1 MKLKWIVE
9 NEIDEVAVQNFAQEL
24 NVAPIVARILLN
36 RGITTFEQARHFFR
50 ADLNALHDPFLMN
63 DMERAVQRI
72 IRAIQQHEKLMI
84 YGDYDVDGITA
95 VALML
100 RVFQELFGFKPFYY
114 IPERLREGYG
124 LSLTGIKHA
133 HASQVS
139 LLISVDC
146 GITAHEEIALANQYG
161 IDVIITDHHVPG
173 AKLPEAYAIIDPKRQ
188 DEAYPFREL
197 AGVGVAYKL
206 LQGVMIRLGKSDDIL
221 RKYVELIAIGS
232 AADIVPLVDEN
243 RIFVKTGLEKLLGTE
258 ILGLQALFETSRLNS
273 KSLGTGQI
281 VFIIAPRINAVG
293 RLGDAARALE
303 LLTTADKAE
312 ALQIAQILETENHQ
326 RKEIDEKTFDE
337 ALKLIDDIST
347 DVEQEPAFVLSM
359 EGWHS
364 GVIGIVASRVV
375 EKYYRPTILISVEN
389 GVGKGSAR
397 SIPGFDL
404 YDALKECGNLM
415 LGFGGHKYAA
425 GLTIKSENIDAFR
438 RRFMEVTRKKMDED
452 MLIPKL
458 RIDSE
463 IRLSQI
469 DAKFIR
475 IIKQLGPFGPQN
487 MRPVFMARNLEVVGT
502 PSVVGKNHLRFKVR
516 QDSLVMD
523 AIAFNLAHLKYRLDP
538 GEKNLNMAFVI
549 EENEYSGRV
558 TIQLRVKD
566 MI

>member
-1 MKLKWIVE
+1 
-9 NEIDEVAVQNFAQEL
+9 
-24 NVAPIVARILLN
+24 
-36 RGITTFEQARHFFR
+36 
-50 ADLNALHDPFLMN
+50 
-63 DMERAVQRI
+63 
-72 IRAIQQHEKLMI
+72 I

-100 RVFQELFGFKPFYY
+100 RVFQELLGFKPLYY

-124 LSLTGIKHA
+124 LSINGINHA
-133 HASQVS
+133 HESQVS

-146 GITAHEEIALANQYG
+146 GITAHEEISLANQHG

-188 DEAYPFREL
+188 DETYPFKEL

-206 LQGVMIRLGKSDDIL
+206 LQGVMMRLGKSDDIL
-221 RKYVELIAIGS
+221 RKYIELIAIGS

-243 RIFVKTGLEKLLGTE
+243 RIFVKTGLEKLMATQ
-258 ILGLQALFETSRLNS
+258 ILGLQALFETSRLCS

-303 LLTTADKAE
+303 LLTTADKTE
-312 ALQIAQILETENHQ
+312 ALQIAKILETENHQ

-337 ALKLIDDIST
+337 ALKLIESISS
-347 DVEQEPAFVLSM
+347 DVEQEPAFVLST

-404 YDALKECGNLM
+404 YDALKECDELM

-425 GLTIKSENIDAFR
+425 GLTIKSENIETFR
-438 RRFMEVTRKKMDED
+438 KRFMEVTRQKMDED
-452 MLIPKL
+452 TLIPKL

-469 DAKFIR
+469 DAKFMR

-502 PSVVGKNHLRFKVR
+502 PSIVGKNHLRFKVR

-523 AIAFNLAHLKYRLDP
+523 AIAFNLAHLKYRLEP

>member
-1 MKLKWIVE
+1 MKLKWIID
-9 NEIDEVAVQNFAQEL
+9 NEIDELAIQKFAQEL
-24 NVAPIVARILLN
+24 NVAPLVARILLN

-50 ADLNALHDPFLMN
+50 AELDALHDPFLLN
-63 DMERAVQRI
+63 DMERAVERI
-72 IRAIQQHEKLMI
+72 IRAIQNKEKILI

-95 VALML
+95 VALMS
-100 RVFQELFGFKPFYY
+100 RVFQELLGFKPFYY

-124 LSLTGIKHA
+124 LSINGINHA
-133 HASQVS
+133 HDLQVS

-146 GITAHEEIALANQYG
+146 GITAHEEILLANQYG
-161 IDVIITDHHVPG
+161 MDVIITDHHVPG
-173 AKLPEAYAIIDPKRQ
+173 AKLPAAYAIIDPKRQ
-188 DEAYPFREL
+188 DESYPFREL

-206 LQGVMIRLGKSDDIL
+206 LQAVLIRLGKSDDIL
-221 RKYVELIAIGS
+221 KKYIELIAIGS
-232 AADIVPLVDEN
+232 AADIVPLIDEN
-243 RIFVKTGLEKLLGTE
+243 RIFVKIGLEKLLE
-258 ILGLQALFETSRLNS
+258 SQILGLQALFETSRLS
-273 KSLGTGQI
+273 TKSLGTGQI

-293 RLGDAARALE
+293 RMGDAARALE
-303 LLTTADKAE
+303 LLTTEDKAE
-312 ALQIAQILETENHQ
+312 ALQIAGILESENHQ

-337 ALKLIDDIST
+337 ALKIIENLSS
-347 DVEQEPAFVLSM
+347 DVEQEQAFVLSM

-375 EKYYRPTILISVEN
+375 EKYYRPTILIAVEN

-404 YDALKECGNLM
+404 YDALKECSDLM

-425 GLTIKSENIDAFR
+425 GLTIKSENIEAFR
-438 RRFMEVTRKKMDED
+438 QRFMEVTRAKMDED
-452 MLIPKL
+452 ILIPKL

-475 IIKQLGPFGPQN
+475 LIKQFGPFGPQN
-487 MRPVFMARNLEVVGT
+487 MRPVFIARNLEVVGT
-502 PSVVGKNHLRFKVR
+502 PSVVGRNHLRFKVR

-523 AIAFNLAHLKYRLDP
+523 AIAFNLAHLKYRLAP

-549 EENEYSGRV
+549 EENEFSGRV

>member
-1 MKLKWIVE
+1 MKLKWIID
-9 NEIDEVAVQNFAQEL
+9 NEIDEVAVQKFSQEL
-24 NVAPIVARILLN
+24 SVAPLVARILMT

-50 ADLNALHDPFLMN
+50 DGLNELHDPFLLK
-63 DMERAVQRI
+63 DMDQAVDRI
-72 IRAIQQHEKLMI
+72 VQAIQRNEKIMI

-100 RVFQELFGFKPFYY
+100 WVFQELIGFKPQYY

-124 LSLTGIKHA
+124 LSRNGIEYA
-133 HASQVS
+133 HEAQIS

-173 AKLPEAYAIIDPKRQ
+173 PKLPTAYAIIDPKRP
-188 DEAYPFREL
+188 DETYPFKEL

-206 LQGVMIRLGKSDDIL
+206 LQGVVKRLEKNEDIL
-221 RKYVELIAIGS
+221 RKYIELIAIGS
-232 AADIVPLVDEN
+232 AADIVPLIDEN
-243 RIFVKTGLEKLLGTE
+243 RIFVKAGLEKLLDTQVV
-258 ILGLQALFETSRLNS
+258 GLQALFETSRLS
-273 KSLGTGQI
+273 TKSLGTGQI

-293 RLGDAARALE
+293 RLGDAARALK
-303 LLTTADKAE
+303 LLTTADKTE
-312 ALQIAQILETENHQ
+312 AQEIARVLESENHQ

-337 ALKLIDDIST
+337 ALKLIENMAS

-364 GVIGIVASRVV
+364 GVIGIVASRIV
-375 EKYYRPTILISVEN
+375 EKYYRPTILIAVEN

-404 YDALKECGNLM
+404 YDALKQCGDLM
-415 LGFGGHKYAA
+415 IGFGGHKYAA
-425 GLTIKSENIDAFR
+425 GLTIKSENIEAFQQQ
-438 RRFMEVTRKKMDED
+438 FMEVTRAKMDED
-452 MLIPKL
+452 TLIPKL

-469 DAKFIR
+469 DAKFVR

-487 MRPVFMARNLEVVGT
+487 MRPVFVARDLEVVGT

-523 AIAFNLAHLKYRLDP
+523 AIAFNLAHLKYRLAP

-566 MI
+566 LI

>member
-1 MKLKWIVE
+1 MKLKWIID
-9 NEIDEVAVQNFAQEL
+9 NEIDELAIQKFAQEL
-24 NVAPIVARILLN
+24 NVAPLVARILLN

-50 ADLNALHDPFLMN
+50 AELDALHDPFLMN
-63 DMERAVQRI
+63 DMERAVERI
-72 IRAIQQHEKLMI
+72 IRAIQNNEKIMI

-100 RVFQELFGFKPFYY
+100 RVFQELLGFKPHYY

-124 LSLTGIKHA
+124 LSINGINHA
-133 HASQVS
+133 HELQVS

-146 GITAHEEIALANQYG
+146 GITAHEEIALANHYG
-161 IDVIITDHHVPG
+161 MDVIITDHHVPG

-188 DEAYPFREL
+188 DESYPFREL

-206 LQGVMIRLGKSDDIL
+206 LQAVLMRLGKSDDIL
-221 RKYVELIAIGS
+221 KKYIELIAIGS
-232 AADIVPLVDEN
+232 AADIVPLIDEN
-243 RIFVKTGLEKLLGTE
+243 RIFVKMGLEKLLATQ
-258 ILGLQALFETSRLNS
+258 ILGLQALFETSRLS
-273 KSLGTGQI
+273 TKSPGTGQI

-293 RLGDAARALE
+293 RMGDAARALE
-303 LLTTADKAE
+303 LLTTEDKTE
-312 ALQIAQILETENHQ
+312 ALQIARILESENHQ

-337 ALKLIDDIST
+337 ALKIIENISS
-347 DVEQEPAFVLSM
+347 DVEQEQAFVLST

-375 EKYYRPTILISVEN
+375 EKYYRPTILIAVEN

-404 YDALKECGNLM
+404 YDALKECSDLM

-425 GLTIKSENIDAFR
+425 GLTIKSENIEAFR
-438 RRFMEVTRKKMDED
+438 QRFMEVTRAKMDED
-452 MLIPKL
+452 TLIPKL

-475 IIKQLGPFGPQN
+475 LIKQFGPFGPQN
-487 MRPVFMARNLEVVGT
+487 MRPVFLARNLEVVGT
-502 PSVVGKNHLRFKVR
+502 PSVVGRNHLRFKVR

-523 AIAFNLAHLKYRLDP
+523 AIAFNLAHLKYRLAP

-549 EENEYSGRV
+549 EENEFSGRV